1 MRQHRLMGWGC
12 ALLLTACSEAL
23 PPEIDPGEAQ
33 PGQAIQV
40 GGVVMP
46 GLSVQVETKAQTE
59 TPAEQVPW
67 LKKPLADGLDVFY
80 GLREKFHDNTEN
92 AKLRWKESE
101 GTGGTGEY
109 TFYKAGTKTPA
120 QWLGNGSH
128 LFRGVYVPSAVRAVG
143 ETAPTDRLWVKDQ
156 SPEATT
162 ENPTTT
168 NYDHLNH
175 YLAMRANLQI
185 AATLGRIQLPY
196 HHRLA
201 RVLTVVLIDPELSIE
216 EGTTVTL
223 KGYGLK
229 DGKDD
234 PTTTWIRMDRVDV
247 LDYVSSSP
255 AARAE
260 GAVTMW
266 HPRWT
271 TARNVTPHFF
281 GVVGS
286 LDKDF
291 QKLHDD
297 LLVFRDT
304 KTDDL
309 YFPTTDGWHAMMTT
323 YKACYDKYKDTYPV
337 QAELEAQIKKET
349 GLTCINYKQA
359 PCYDLILRPTYTSE
373 AMVMYDEAEN
383 IDQGDTRKKL
393 AANKNGITYVVE
405 LSNNLRYSER
415 IEIDLDAG
423 YQTVVYLR
431 IDREQVDFNQTVAE
445 EWRMVKK
452 EDGYYGVNNQ
462 HGDRLSI
469 AGGSWQR
476 AYRMDKLD
484 VPITD
489 GSQYNENNNP
499 DHYQDQKPGETHRDG
514 QYLSEDSWKNA
525 FFEAKEGDK
534 HHGDYFVLTQDITI
548 DVTAIPAN
556 FVFTGHL
563 DGRGHTITLTG
574 ARPSDSGTTGGTT
587 GGGTEEG
594 GTTPGEGGS
603 SSETGGSSAETGS
616 AGSTTPGE
624 GNALNEEGGSSAET
638 GGSSAG
644 TGSEG
649 STGSGTT
656 GGSESFGST
665 GSGSTGAGSES
676 GSTGGTEGSGTTGS
690 GTTGGTGSEGSTEGS
705 GSTGGSESSGSTGS
719 GSTGAGS
726 ESGSTGGSE
735 SSGSTGGGTTGGSE
749 AGTPT
754 PEPVRYLFD
763 GLNGTYEAA
772 AGTANVHE
780 ENNGTLV
787 PLKGYRAEL
796 MNVTIKGGHL
806 FSPAATTTTGYVVGC
821 SDESKQP
828 VDRNPGLGGSD

>member
-67 LKKPLADGLDVFY
+67 LKKPLEDGLDVFY

-92 AKLRWKESE
+92 AKLRWMESE

-109 TFYKAGTKTPA
+109 TFYKAGTETPA
-120 QWLGNGSH
+120 QWQGNGSH
-128 LFRGVYVPSAVRAVG
+128 LFRGVYVPSAVR
-143 ETAPTDRLWVKDQ
+143 ETAPENRLWVKDQ
-156 SPEATT
+156 SPEATE
-162 ENPTTT
+162 ENPATT

-201 RVLTVVLIDPELSIE
+201 RVLTVVLIDPKLSIE
-216 EGTTVTL
+216 EGKPVTL
-223 KGYGLK
+223 KGYELIE
-229 DGKDD
+229 DKDD
-234 PTTTWIRMDRVDV
+234 PQSTSIRMDRVDV

-255 AARAE
+255 AAREE

-271 TARNVTPHFF
+271 TARYVTPHFF

-309 YFPTTDGWHAMMTT
+309 YFPTTDGWDAMRKT
-323 YKACYDKYKDTYPV
+323 YLDCYTKYKDTYTV

-445 EWRMVKK
+445 EWRMVT
-452 EDGYYGVNNQ
+452 EADGYYGVNNQ

-476 AYRMDKLD
+476 AYRMGTLADA
-484 VPITD
+484 PITD
-489 GSQYNENNNP
+489 GSEYNENGNP

-514 QYLSEDSWKNA
+514 QYLSEDSWKEA
-525 FFEAKEGDK
+525 FFEAKEDNK

-548 DVTAIPAN
+548 DVSTIPTD

-574 ARPSDSGTTGGTT
+574 TRPSDSGTT

-603 SSETGGSSAETGS
+603 SSEAGGTTPGEGGSSAGTGS

-624 GNALNEEGGSSAET
+624 GNALSEEGGA
-638 GGSSAG
+638 SAG
-644 TGSEG
+644 TGTEG
-649 STGSGTT
+649 
-656 GGSESFGST
+656 
-665 GSGSTGAGSES
+665 A
-676 GSTGGTEGSGTTGS
+676 GTEGSGTTGS
-690 GTTGGTGSEGSTEGS
+690 TEG
-705 GSTGGSESSGSTGS
+705 SGSTGS
-719 GSTGAGS
+719 GSTGTGS
-726 ESGSTGGSE
+726 ESGSTGGGSTGGSE
-735 SSGSTGGGTTGGSE
+735 GSGSTGGSSGETGGGSE
-749 AGTPT
+749 AGGTTPK
-754 PEPVRYLFD
+754 PVRYLFD
-763 GLNGTYEAA
+763 GLNGTYDAPK
-772 AGTANVHE
+772 GTANVHE
-780 ENNGTLV
+780 ENGTLV
-787 PLKGYRAEL
+787 PLMGYRAEL

-806 FSPAATTTTGYVVGC
+806 FSPAATTTTGYVVG
-821 SDESKQP
+821 
-828 VDRNPGLGGSD
+828 

>member
-67 LKKPLADGLDVFY
+67 LKTPLSAGLDVFY
-80 GLREKFHDNTEN
+80 GLREKFHDNTRN

-109 TFYKAGTKTPA
+109 TFYDVETQNPA

-128 LFRGVYVPSAVRAVG
+128 LFRGVYVPSAVRATG
-143 ETAPTDRLWVKDQ
+143 ETPPTDRLWVKDQ

-201 RVLTVVLIDPELSIE
+201 RVLTVVLIDPELSLE
-216 EGTTVTL
+216 EGKRVTL
-223 KGYGLK
+223 RGYNAG
-229 DGKDD
+229 GKDN
-234 PTTTWIRMDRVDV
+234 PQSTWIRMDRVDV

-266 HPRWT
+266 YPRWT

-281 GVVGS
+281 GEVGS
-286 LDKDF
+286 LDKEF
-291 QKLHDD
+291 NELYKD

-309 YFPTTDGWHAMMTT
+309 YFPTTDGWNAMRNT
-323 YKACYDKYKDTYPV
+323 YLACYNKYKDTYTE
-337 QAELEAQIKKET
+337 QAKLEAQIKKET
-349 GLTCINYKQA
+349 GLTCINYGKA

-383 IDQGDTRKKL
+383 IDAGTTHKEL
-393 AANKNGITYVVE
+393 AAKTNGITYVVE

-445 EWRMVKK
+445 EWRMVMKA
-452 EDGYYGVNNQ
+452 DGYYGVNNQ

-476 AYRMDKLD
+476 AYRMGTLADA
-484 VPITD
+484 PITD
-489 GSQYNENNNP
+489 GSEYNENGNP

-514 QYLSEDSWKNA
+514 QYLSEESWKEA

-534 HHGDYFVLTQDITI
+534 HHGDYFVLTKDITI
-548 DVTAIPAN
+548 DVSTIPAD

-574 ARPSDSGTTGGTT
+574 TRTSDSTGGTGGSGTTGGS
-587 GGGTEEG
+587 EEG

-603 SSETGGSSAETGS
+603 SG
-616 AGSTTPGE
+616 
-624 GNALNEEGGSSAET
+624 ET

-644 TGSEG
+644 TGS
-649 STGSGTT
+649 T
-656 GGSESFGST
+656 GGATPGEGNALSEEG
-665 GSGSTGAGSES
+665 GASAG
-676 GSTGGTEGSGTTGS
+676 TGTEGTG
-690 GTTGGTGSEGSTEGS
+690 TEGS
-705 GSTGGSESSGSTGS
+705 GSTGGSESSGTTG
-719 GSTGAGS
+719 
-726 ESGSTGGSE
+726 GSTGG
-735 SSGSTGGGTTGGSE
+735 TTP
-749 AGTPT
+749 GTPT

-763 GLNGTYEAA
+763 GLNGTYEAT

-780 ENNGTLV
+780 ENGTLV

-806 FSPAATTTTGYVVGC
+806 FNPAATTTTGYVVGC

-828 VDRNPGLGGSD
+828 IDRNPGLGGSD

>member
-185 AATLGRIQLPY
+185 AAPLGRIQLPSP
-196 HHRLA
+196 HRLA

-216 EGTTVTL
+216 EGHAVTL
-223 KGYGLK
+223 KGYELK
-229 DGKDD
+229 DGKDN
-234 PTTTWIRMDRVDV
+234 PASTWIRMDRVDV

-291 QKLHDD
+291 NELYKD

-349 GLTCINYKQA
+349 GLTCINYGKA

-393 AANKNGITYVVE
+393 AAKTNGITYMTE
-405 LSNNLRYSER
+405 LSNGLRYSER

-445 EWRMVKK
+445 EWRMVEKA
-452 EDGYYGVNNQ
+452 DGYYGVNNQ

-476 AYRMDKLD
+476 AYRVGTLD
-484 VPITD
+484 VTITD

-548 DVTAIPAN
+548 DVTAIPAD

-574 ARPSDSGTTGGTT
+574 TRPSDSGTT

-603 SSETGGSSAETGS
+603 SGETGGSSAGTGTEG
-616 AGSTTPGE
+616 AGTEGSGTTGGATPGE
-624 GNALNEEGGSSAET
+624 GNALNEEGGASSEA

-644 TGSEG
+644 TGTEG
-649 STGSGTT
+649 AGTT
-656 GGSESFGST
+656 GG
-665 GSGSTGAGSES
+665 GSTGAGSES
-676 GSTGGTEGSGTTGS
+676 GSTGSTEGSGSTGSGSTGSTEGSGTTGS

-705 GSTGGSESSGSTGS
+705 GSTGSGSTEGS
-719 GSTGAGS
+719 
-726 ESGSTGGSE
+726 
-735 SSGSTGGGTTGGSE
+735 GTTGGSE
-749 AGTPT
+749 AGGTT

-806 FSPAATTTTGYVVGC
+806 FSPAATTKTGYVVGC

>member
-59 TPAEQVPW
+59 TAAEQVPW
-67 LKKPLADGLDVFY
+67 LKTPLKEGLDVFY
-80 GLREKFHDNTEN
+80 GLREKFHDNTRN

-109 TFYKAGTKTPA
+109 TFYDVETQNPA

-128 LFRGVYVPSAVRAVG
+128 LFRGVYVPSAVRATG
-143 ETAPTDRLWVKDQ
+143 ETPPTDRLWVKDQ

-201 RVLTVVLIDPELSIE
+201 RVLTVVLIDPELSLE
-216 EGTTVTL
+216 EGKRVTL
-223 KGYGLK
+223 RGYNAG
-229 DGKDD
+229 GKDN
-234 PTTTWIRMDRVDV
+234 PQSTWIRMDRVDV

-266 HPRWT
+266 YPRWT

-281 GVVGS
+281 GEVGS

-291 QKLHDD
+291 NELYKD

-309 YFPTTDGWHAMMTT
+309 YFPTTDGWNAMRNT
-323 YKACYDKYKDTYPV
+323 YLACYDKYKDTYTV
-337 QAELEAQIKKET
+337 QAELEAIIKKET
-349 GLTCINYKQA
+349 GLTCINYGKA

-383 IDQGDTRKKL
+383 IDAGTTRKEL
-393 AANKNGITYVVE
+393 AAKTNGITYVVE

-415 IEIDLDAG
+415 IDIDLDAG

-445 EWRMVKK
+445 EWRMVEKA
-452 EDGYYGVNNQ
+452 DGYYGVNNQ

-476 AYRMDKLD
+476 AYRMGTLADA
-484 VPITD
+484 PITD
-489 GSQYNENNNP
+489 GSEYNENGHP

-514 QYLSEDSWKNA
+514 QYLSEESWRKA

-534 HHGDYFVLTQDITI
+534 HHGDYFVLTKDITI
-548 DVTAIPAN
+548 DVADIPAD

-574 ARPSDSGTTGGTT
+574 TRASDSTGGTGGSGTTGGS
-587 GGGTEEG
+587 E
-594 GTTPGEGGS
+594 EGGS
-603 SSETGGSSAETGS
+603 SGETGS
-616 AGSTTPGE
+616 TGGTTPGE
-624 GNALNEEGGSSAET
+624 GNALSEEGGA
-638 GGSSAG
+638 SAG

-649 STGSGTT
+649 STGSG
-656 GGSESFGST
+656 
-665 GSGSTGAGSES
+665 
-676 GSTGGTEGSGTTGS
+676 
-690 GTTGGTGSEGSTEGS
+690 
-705 GSTGGSESSGSTGS
+705 STGGSE
-719 GSTGAGS
+719 A
-726 ESGSTGGSE
+726 
-735 SSGSTGGGTTGGSE
+735 GGTTP
-749 AGTPT
+749 GTPT

-796 MNVTIKGGHL
+796 MNVTIVGGHL
-806 FSPAATTTTGYVVGC
+806 FSPAATTTGYVVGC

>member
-109 TFYKAGTKTPA
+109 TFCYAGTTDPA
-120 QWLGNGSH
+120 QWRGNGSH
-128 LFRGVYVPSAVRAVG
+128 LFRGVYVPPAFRTTG
-143 ETAPTDRLWVKDQ
+143 ETEHPWVKDQ
-156 SPEATT
+156 SPEAAEGST
-162 ENPTTT
+162 EKT

-216 EGTTVTL
+216 EGQRVTL
-223 KGYGLK
+223 RGYNAG
-229 DGKDD
+229 GKDN
-234 PTTTWIRMDRVDV
+234 PQSTWIRMDRVDV

-266 HPRWT
+266 YPHWT
-271 TARNVTPHFF
+271 TDRNLTPNFF
-281 GVVGS
+281 GEVGS

-291 QKLHDD
+291 NELYKD
-297 LLVFRDT
+297 LLVFRDA

-337 QAELEAQIKKET
+337 QAELEAIIKKET

-383 IDQGDTRKKL
+383 IDQGTTRKEL
-393 AANKNGITYVVE
+393 AAKKNGITYVVE
-405 LSNNLRYSER
+405 LSNDLRYSER

-445 EWRMVKK
+445 EWRMVTKA
-452 EDGYYGVNNQ
+452 DGYYGVNNQ

-489 GSQYNENNNP
+489 GSQYNENNVP
-499 DHYQDQKPGETHRDG
+499 DHYQKPGETHRDG
-514 QYLSEDSWKNA
+514 QYLSEDSWKTA
-525 FFEAKEGDK
+525 FFEATADNK

-548 DVTAIPAN
+548 DVSKIPAN

-574 ARPSDSGTTGGTT
+574 TRPSDSGTTGGTT

-603 SSETGGSSAETGS
+603 SSEAGGASSETGGSSAGTGS
-616 AGSTTPGE
+616 TGGATLGE
-624 GNALNEEGGSSAET
+624 GNALSETGGASSET

-649 STGSGTT
+649 STEGSGTT
-656 GGSESFGST
+656 GGSESSGST
-665 GSGSTGAGSES
+665 GGGSTGAGSES
-676 GSTGGTEGSGTTGS
+676 GSTGSGS
-690 GTTGGTGSEGSTEGS
+690 TGGSEGS
-705 GSTGGSESSGSTGS
+705 GSTGGSE
-719 GSTGAGS
+719 A
-726 ESGSTGGSE
+726 
-735 SSGSTGGGTTGGSE
+735 GGTTP
-749 AGTPT
+749 GTPT

-763 GLNGTYEAA
+763 GLNGTYEAE
-772 AGTANVHE
+772 AGTANVHK

>member
-46 GLSVQVETKAQTE
+46 GLSVQVETKAAKE
-59 TPAEQVPW
+59 TPAEEVAW
-67 LKKPLADGLDVFY
+67 LKTPLSAGLDVFY
-80 GLREKFHDNTEN
+80 GLREKFHDNTRN

-109 TFYKAGTKTPA
+109 TFYDVETQNPA

-128 LFRGVYVPSAVRAVG
+128 LFRGVYVPSAVRATG
-143 ETAPTDRLWVKDQ
+143 ETPPTDRLWVKDQ

-201 RVLTVVLIDPELSIE
+201 RVLTVVLIDPELSLE
-216 EGTTVTL
+216 EGKRVTL
-223 KGYGLK
+223 RGYNAG
-229 DGKDD
+229 GKDN
-234 PTTTWIRMDRVDV
+234 PQSTWIRMDRVDV

-266 HPRWT
+266 YPRWT

-281 GVVGS
+281 GEVGS

-291 QKLHDD
+291 NELYKD

-309 YFPTTDGWHAMMTT
+309 YFPTTDGWNAMRNT
-323 YKACYDKYKDTYPV
+323 YLACYDKYKDTYTV
-337 QAELEAQIKKET
+337 QAELEAIIKKET
-349 GLTCINYKQA
+349 GLTCINYGKA

-383 IDQGDTRKKL
+383 IDAGTTRKEL
-393 AANKNGITYVVE
+393 AALKNGITYVVE

-445 EWRMVKK
+445 EWRMVEKA
-452 EDGYYGVNNQ
+452 DGYYGVNNQ

-476 AYRMDKLD
+476 AYRMGTLADA
-484 VPITD
+484 PITD
-489 GSQYNENNNP
+489 GSEYNENGNP

-514 QYLSEDSWKNA
+514 QYLSEESWRKA

-534 HHGDYFVLTQDITI
+534 HHGDYFVLTKDITI
-548 DVTAIPAN
+548 DVADIPAD

-574 ARPSDSGTTGGTT
+574 TRPSDSGTT

-603 SSETGGSSAETGS
+603 SAGTGS

-624 GNALNEEGGSSAET
+624 GNALSEEGGA
-638 GGSSAG
+638 SAG
-644 TGSEG
+644 TGTEG
-649 STGSGTT
+649 AGTEGSGTT
-656 GGSESFGST
+656 GGSE

-676 GSTGGTEGSGTTGS
+676 GSTGGA
-690 GTTGGTGSEGSTEGS
+690 GSEGSTGS
-705 GSTGGSESSGSTGS
+705 GSTGGSE
-719 GSTGAGS
+719 A
-726 ESGSTGGSE
+726 
-735 SSGSTGGGTTGGSE
+735 GGTTP
-749 AGTPT
+749 GTPT

-763 GLNGTYEAA
+763 GLNGTYEAT

-780 ENNGTLV
+780 ENGTLV

-806 FSPAATTTTGYVVGC
+806 FNPDATTTTGYVVGC

-828 VDRNPGLGGSD
+828 IDRNPSLEGSD

>member
-12 ALLLTACSEAL
+12 ILLLTACSEAL

-33 PGQAIQV
+33 PGQAIKV

-46 GLSVQVETKAQTE
+46 GLSVQVETKALEE
-59 TPAEQVPW
+59 TPAEQVSW
-67 LKKPLADGLDVFY
+67 LKTPLSEGLDVFY
-80 GLREKFHDNTEN
+80 GLRESYHTSKKN
-92 AKLRWKESE
+92 AKLKWGES
-101 GTGGTGEY
+101 GGTGEY
-109 TFYKAGTKTPA
+109 TFHYAGTTNPA

-128 LFRGVYVPSAVRAVG
+128 LFRGVYVPKAVRA
-143 ETAPTDRLWVKDQ
+143 TAGDTPPAKRPWVKDQ

-196 HHRLA
+196 SHRLA
-201 RVLTVVLIDPELSIE
+201 RVITVVLIDPELSKE
-216 EGTTVTL
+216 EGKTVTL
-223 KGYGLK
+223 EGYELI
-229 DGKDD
+229 DGKDN
-234 PTTTWIRMDRVDV
+234 PQSTSIRMDRVEV
-247 LDYVSSSP
+247 LDYVSSS
-255 AARAE
+255 ATARAE
-260 GAVTMW
+260 EAVTMW
-266 HPRWT
+266 YPRWT

-281 GVVGS
+281 GVMGS

-291 QKLHDD
+291 KEQYTD

-304 KTDDL
+304 KTDNL
-309 YFPTTDGWHAMMTT
+309 YFPTTDGWNAMRNT
-323 YKACYDKYKDTYPV
+323 YNASYIKYKDQYPD
-337 QAELEAQIKKET
+337 QAKLEAQIKKET
-349 GLTCINYKQA
+349 GLTCINYGKA

-383 IDQGDTRKKL
+383 IDLGTTHKEL
-393 AANKNGITYVVE
+393 AALTNGITYVVE
-405 LSNNLRYSER
+405 LSNGLRYSER

-431 IDREQVDFNQTVAE
+431 IDRDQVDFNQTVAE
-445 EWRMVKK
+445 EWRMVT
-452 EDGYYGVNNQ
+452 EADGYYGVNNQ

-476 AYRMDKLD
+476 AYRVGNLD

-489 GSQYNENNNP
+489 GSEYNENGNP
-499 DHYQDQKPGETHRDG
+499 DHYQKPEGEQRDG
-514 QYLSEDSWKNA
+514 QYLSEVSWKEA
-525 FFEAKEGDK
+525 FFAATEGGK

-548 DVTAIPAN
+548 DVSAIPEN

-574 ARPSDSGTTGGTT
+574 TRPSDSGTTGGTT

-603 SSETGGSSAETGS
+603 SGETGGA
-616 AGSTTPGE
+616 
-624 GNALNEEGGSSAET
+624 
-638 GGSSAG
+638 SAG
-644 TGSEG
+644 TGTEG
-649 STGSGTT
+649 
-656 GGSESFGST
+656 
-665 GSGSTGAGSES
+665 A
-676 GSTGGTEGSGTTGS
+676 GTEGSGT
-690 GTTGGTGSEGSTEGS
+690 
-705 GSTGGSESSGSTGS
+705 TGGSESSGSTGS
-719 GSTGAGS
+719 GSTGTGS
-726 ESGSTGGSE
+726 EGGTGSGSTGGSE
-735 SSGSTGGGTTGGSE
+735 EGGTTPS
-749 AGTPT
+749 TPT

-772 AGTANVHE
+772 AGTANVHTE
-780 ENNGTLV
+780 KGGVLV

-796 MNVTIKGGHL
+796 MNLTIKGGQL
-806 FSPAATTTTGYVVGC
+806 FNPDATTTTGYVVGC
-821 SDESKQP
+821 SDESKQTI
-828 VDRNPGLGGSD
+828 DRNPGLGGSD

>member
-59 TPAEQVPW
+59 TAAELVPW
-67 LKKPLADGLDVFY
+67 LKTPLEDGLDVFY
-80 GLREKFHDNTEN
+80 GLRETFLKDKEN

-109 TFYKAGTKTPA
+109 TFYKAGTETPA
-120 QWLGNGSH
+120 QWQGNGSH

-143 ETAPTDRLWVKDQ
+143 ETAPADRPWVKDQ

-216 EGTTVTL
+216 EGQRVTL
-223 KGYGLK
+223 KGYELIE
-229 DGKDD
+229 GKDN
-234 PTTTWIRMDRVDV
+234 PASTWIRMDRVDV

-271 TARNVTPHFF
+271 TARYVTPHFF

-309 YFPTTDGWHAMMTT
+309 YFPTTDGWDAMRKT
-323 YKACYDKYKDTYPV
+323 YLDCYNKYKDTYPV

-415 IEIDLDAG
+415 IDIDLDAG

-445 EWRMVKK
+445 EWRMVTK

-476 AYRMDKLD
+476 AYRMGTLD
-484 VPITD
+484 VTITD
-489 GSQYNENNNP
+489 GSAYNENNHP
-499 DHYQDQKPGETHRDG
+499 DHYQKPEGEQRDG
-514 QYLSEDSWKNA
+514 QYLSEESWKEA
-525 FFEAKEGDK
+525 FFEAQKGNK

-548 DVTAIPAN
+548 DVSTIPAD

-574 ARPSDSGTTGGTT
+574 TRPSDSGTT

-603 SSETGGSSAETGS
+603 S
-616 AGSTTPGE
+616 
-624 GNALNEEGGSSAET
+624 AET
-638 GGSSAG
+638 GGSTSGEGNASGEAGGASAG
-644 TGSEG
+644 TGTEG
-649 STGSGTT
+649 VVTEGSGTT
-656 GGSESFGST
+656 GGSES
-665 GSGSTGAGSES
+665 S
-676 GSTGGTEGSGTTGS
+676 GSTGGTEGSGTEGSGTESS
-690 GTTGGTGSEGSTEGS
+690 GTTGSTEGPGSTGGGSTGTGSE
-705 GSTGGSESSGSTGS
+705 SGSTGS
-719 GSTGAGS
+719 GSTG
-726 ESGSTGGSE
+726 GSTGGSE
-735 SSGSTGGGTTGGSE
+735 AGGTTP
-749 AGTPT
+749 GTPT
-754 PEPVRYLFD
+754 PEAVRYLFD
-763 GLNGTYEAA
+763 GLNGTYDAPK
-772 AGTANVHE
+772 GTANVHE
-780 ENNGTLV
+780 ENGTLV
-787 PLKGYRAEL
+787 PLMGYRAEL

>member
-23 PPEIDPGEAQ
+23 PPEIDPGEVQ
-33 PGQAIQV
+33 PGQAIKV

-46 GLSVQVETKAQTE
+46 SLSVQVETKASKE
-59 TPAEQVPW
+59 TAAELVPW
-67 LKKPLADGLDVFY
+67 LKTPLSEGLDVFY
-80 GLREKFHDNTEN
+80 GLREKFLNDNKN
-92 AKLRWKESE
+92 AKLKWVES
-101 GTGGTGEY
+101 GGTGEY
-109 TFYKAGTKTPA
+109 TFHYAGTTDPA
-120 QWLGNGSH
+120 QWRGNGSH
-128 LFRGVYVPSAVRAVG
+128 LFRGVYVPSAVRATG
-143 ETAPTDRLWVKDQ
+143 DTPPTKRPWVSDQ

-162 ENPTTT
+162 ENSATT

-216 EGTTVTL
+216 EGQRMTL
-223 KGYGLK
+223 RGYNAG
-229 DGKDD
+229 GKDN
-234 PTTTWIRMDRVDV
+234 PQSTWIRMDRVDV

-260 GAVTMW
+260 GSVTMW

-281 GVVGS
+281 GEVGS

-291 QKLHDD
+291 NELYKD

-309 YFPTTDGWHAMMTT
+309 YFPTTDAWNAMRNT
-323 YKACYDKYKDTYPV
+323 YLACYDKYKDTYTV
-337 QAELEAQIKKET
+337 QAELEAIIKKET
-349 GLTCINYKQA
+349 GLTCINYGKA

-383 IDQGDTRKKL
+383 IDLGTTRKDL
-393 AANKNGITYVVE
+393 AAKTNGITYVVE
-405 LSNNLRYSER
+405 LSNGLRYSER
-415 IEIDLDAG
+415 IDIDLDAG

-445 EWRMVKK
+445 EWREVKK

-476 AYRMDKLD
+476 AYRVGNLD

-489 GSQYNENNNP
+489 GSEYNENNHP
-499 DHYQDQKPGETHRDG
+499 DHYQKPEGEQRDG
-514 QYLSEDSWKNA
+514 QYLSEDSWKKA
-525 FFEAKEGDK
+525 FFAATEGGK

-548 DVTAIPAN
+548 DVAEIPAN

-574 ARPSDSGTTGGTT
+574 TRPSDSGTT

-603 SSETGGSSAETGS
+603 SGETGS
-616 AGSTTPGE
+616 AGGATPGE
-624 GNALNEEGGSSAET
+624 GNTLSEEGGSSGET
-638 GGSSAG
+638 GGASAGTGTEGAGTEGSGTTGGSESSGSTG

-649 STGSGTT
+649 STGSG
-656 GGSESFGST
+656 
-665 GSGSTGAGSES
+665 
-676 GSTGGTEGSGTTGS
+676 STGGTE
-690 GTTGGTGSEGSTEGS
+690 E
-705 GSTGGSESSGSTGS
+705 
-719 GSTGAGS
+719 
-726 ESGSTGGSE
+726 
-735 SSGSTGGGTTGGSE
+735 GGGTTPS
-749 AGTPT
+749 TPT
-754 PEPVRYLFD
+754 PEAVRYLFD

-772 AGTANVHE
+772 AGTANVHTE
-780 ENNGTLV
+780 KGGVLV

-796 MNVTIKGGHL
+796 MNVTIIGGHL
-806 FSPAATTTTGYVVGC
+806 FNPAATTKTGYVVGC

-828 VDRNPGLGGSD
+828 IDRNPGLEGSD

>member
-33 PGQAIQV
+33 LGQAIQV

-67 LKKPLADGLDVFY
+67 LKTPLTEGLDVFY
-80 GLREKFHDNTEN
+80 GLREKFHEKTEN
-92 AKLRWKESE
+92 AKLRWKGSE

-109 TFYKAGTKTPA
+109 TFYKAGTETPA

-216 EGTTVTL
+216 EGQRVTL
-223 KGYGLK
+223 RGYNAG
-229 DGKDD
+229 GKDN
-234 PTTTWIRMDRVDV
+234 PQSTWIRMDRVDV

-271 TARNVTPHFF
+271 TARNVIPHFF
-281 GVVGS
+281 GEVGS

-291 QKLHDD
+291 KEQYED

-304 KTDDL
+304 KTDEL
-309 YFPTTDGWHAMMTT
+309 YFPITDGWNAMRNT
-323 YKACYDKYKDTYPV
+323 YKACYDRYKDQYTLPAD
-337 QAELEAQIKKET
+337 QAKLEAQIKKET
-349 GLTCINYKQA
+349 GLTCINYGKA

-383 IDQGDTRKKL
+383 IDQGTTRKEL
-393 AANKNGITYVVE
+393 AAKTNGITYVVE

-415 IEIDLDAG
+415 IDIDLDAG

-445 EWRMVKK
+445 EWRMVEKA
-452 EDGYYGVNNQ
+452 DGYYGVNNQ

-476 AYRMDKLD
+476 AYRMGTLADA
-484 VPITD
+484 PITD
-489 GSQYNENNNP
+489 GSEYNENGNP

-514 QYLSEDSWKNA
+514 QYLSEESWKKA
-525 FFEAKEGDK
+525 FFEAKADNK

-548 DVTAIPAN
+548 DVSTIPTN

-574 ARPSDSGTTGGTT
+574 TRPSDSGTTGGTT

-603 SSETGGSSAETGS
+603 SSETGGSSAGTG
-616 AGSTTPGE
+616 TE
-624 GNALNEEGGSSAET
+624 G
-638 GGSSAG
+638 AG
-644 TGSEG
+644 TE
-649 STGSGTT
+649 GSGTT
-656 GGSESFGST
+656 GGSES
-665 GSGSTGAGSES
+665 SGS
-676 GSTGGTEGSGTTGS
+676 
-690 GTTGGTGSEGSTEGS
+690 TGGTGSEGSTEGS
-705 GSTGGSESSGSTGS
+705 GSTGGSE
-719 GSTGAGS
+719 A
-726 ESGSTGGSE
+726 
-735 SSGSTGGGTTGGSE
+735 GGTTP
-749 AGTPT
+749 GTPT

>member
-33 PGQAIQV
+33 LGQAIQV

-59 TPAEQVPW
+59 TPAEEVSW
-67 LKKPLADGLDVFY
+67 LKIPLSAGLDVFY
-80 GLREKFHDNTEN
+80 GLRETFPTTKKN
-92 AKLRWKESE
+92 AKLKWVESE

-109 TFYKAGTKTPA
+109 TFHYAGTTDAA
-120 QWLGNGSH
+120 QWQGNGSH
-128 LFRGVYVPSAVRAVG
+128 LFRGVYVPSAVRATG
-143 ETAPTDRLWVKDQ
+143 NTPPTERPWVKDQ

-162 ENPTTT
+162 ENPATT

-201 RVLTVVLIDPELSIE
+201 RVLTVVLIDPELSLE
-216 EGTTVTL
+216 EGKRVTL
-223 KGYGLK
+223 RGYNAG
-229 DGKDD
+229 GKDN
-234 PTTTWIRMDRVDV
+234 PQSTWIRMDRVDV

-266 HPRWT
+266 YPRWT

-281 GVVGS
+281 GEVGS

-291 QKLHDD
+291 KEQYTD

-304 KTDDL
+304 KTDNL
-309 YFPTTDGWHAMMTT
+309 YFPTTDGWNAMRNT
-323 YKACYDKYKDTYPV
+323 YNASYIKYKDQYPD
-337 QAELEAQIKKET
+337 QAKLEAQIKKET
-349 GLTCINYKQA
+349 GLTCINYGKA

-383 IDQGDTRKKL
+383 IDLGTTRKEL
-393 AANKNGITYVVE
+393 AALTNGITYVVE
-405 LSNNLRYSER
+405 LSNGLRYSER

-431 IDREQVDFNQTVAE
+431 IDRDQVDFNQTVAE
-445 EWRMVKK
+445 EWRMVT
-452 EDGYYGVNNQ
+452 EADGYYGVNNQ

-476 AYRMDKLD
+476 AYRVGNLD

-489 GSQYNENNNP
+489 GSEYNENGNP
-499 DHYQDQKPGETHRDG
+499 DHYQKPEGEQRDG
-514 QYLSEDSWKNA
+514 QYLSEVSWKEA
-525 FFEAKEGDK
+525 FFAATEGGK

-548 DVTAIPAN
+548 DVSAIPEN

-574 ARPSDSGTTGGTT
+574 TRPSDSGTTGGTT

-603 SSETGGSSAETGS
+603 SGETGGA
-616 AGSTTPGE
+616 
-624 GNALNEEGGSSAET
+624 
-638 GGSSAG
+638 SAG
-644 TGSEG
+644 TGTEG
-649 STGSGTT
+649 
-656 GGSESFGST
+656 
-665 GSGSTGAGSES
+665 A
-676 GSTGGTEGSGTTGS
+676 GTEGSGT
-690 GTTGGTGSEGSTEGS
+690 
-705 GSTGGSESSGSTGS
+705 TGGSESSGSTGS
-719 GSTGAGS
+719 GSTGTGS
-726 ESGSTGGSE
+726 EGSTGSGSTGGSE
-735 SSGSTGGGTTGGSE
+735 EGGTTPS
-749 AGTPT
+749 TPT

-763 GLNGTYEAA
+763 GLNGTYDAPK
-772 AGTANVHE
+772 GTANVHE
-780 ENNGTLV
+780 ENGKLV

-796 MNVTIKGGHL
+796 MNVTIIGGHL
-806 FSPAATTTTGYVVGC
+806 FNPAATTTTGYVVGC

-828 VDRNPGLGGSD
+828 IDRNPGLEGSD

>member
-23 PPEIDPGEAQ
+23 PPEIDPGEAR

-46 GLSVQVETKAQTE
+46 GLSVQVETKAAAKE
-59 TPAEQVPW
+59 TPAEQVAW
-67 LKKPLADGLDVFY
+67 LKTPLAEGLDVFY
-80 GLREKFHDNTEN
+80 GLRETYLTDKKN
-92 AKLRWKESE
+92 AKLRWVESE
-101 GTGGTGEY
+101 GTGEY
-109 TFYKAGTKTPA
+109 TFRYVGTENPA

-128 LFRGVYVPSAVRAVG
+128 LFRGVYVPSAFRAEG
-143 ETAPTDRLWVKDQ
+143 EIAPEKRPWVKDQ
-156 SPEATT
+156 SPEAAEGST
-162 ENPTTT
+162 TTT

-201 RVLTVVLIDPELSIE
+201 RVLTVVLIDPELSKE
-216 EGTTVTL
+216 EGKTVTL
-223 KGYGLK
+223 RGYELK

-234 PTTTWIRMDRVDV
+234 PTTTSIRMDRVGV
-247 LDYVSSSP
+247 LDYVSSS
-255 AARAE
+255 AIARE
-260 GAVTMW
+260 EEAVTMW
-266 HPRWT
+266 YPRWT
-271 TARNVTPHFF
+271 MARNVTPHFF
-281 GVVGS
+281 REVGS

-291 QKLHDD
+291 NELYED

-309 YFPTTDGWHAMMTT
+309 YFPTTDGWDTMRKT

-337 QAELEAQIKKET
+337 QADLEAIIKKET

-359 PCYDLILRPTYTSE
+359 PCYDLIIQPTYTSE

-383 IDQGDTRKKL
+383 IDTGNTRKEL
-393 AANKNGITYVVE
+393 AARTNGITYVAE
-405 LSNNLRYSER
+405 LSNGLRYSER

-445 EWRMVKK
+445 EWRMVEKA
-452 EDGYYGVNNQ
+452 DGYYGVNNQ

-476 AYRMDKLD
+476 AYRVGTLD
-484 VPITD
+484 VTITD
-489 GSQYNENNNP
+489 GSEYTENGNP
-499 DHYQDQKPGETHRDG
+499 DHYQDQKPGETHQDG
-514 QYLSEDSWKNA
+514 QYLSEDSWKKA
-525 FFEAKEGDK
+525 FFEAKEGNK

-548 DVTAIPAN
+548 DVSTIPAN

-574 ARPSDSGTTGGTT
+574 TRPSDSGTTGGTT
-587 GGGTEEG
+587 GGGT
-594 GTTPGEGGS
+594 TP
-603 SSETGGSSAETGS
+603 
-616 AGSTTPGE
+616 
-624 GNALNEEGGSSAET
+624 
-638 GGSSAG
+638 
-644 TGSEG
+644 
-649 STGSGTT
+649 
-656 GGSESFGST
+656 
-665 GSGSTGAGSES
+665 
-676 GSTGGTEGSGTTGS
+676 
-690 GTTGGTGSEGSTEGS
+690 
-705 GSTGGSESSGSTGS
+705 
-719 GSTGAGS
+719 
-726 ESGSTGGSE
+726 
-735 SSGSTGGGTTGGSE
+735 
-749 AGTPT
+749 GTPT

>member
-33 PGQAIQV
+33 PGQAIKV

-46 GLSVQVETKAQTE
+46 GLSVQVETKASKE
-59 TPAEQVPW
+59 TAAEQVPW
-67 LKKPLADGLDVFY
+67 LKTPLAAGLDVFY
-80 GLREKFHDNTEN
+80 GLRESFTSKKAN
-92 AKLRWKESE
+92 AKLRWVESGE
-101 GTGGTGEY
+101 TGEY
-109 TFYKAGTKTPA
+109 TFHYAGTTNPA
-120 QWLGNGSH
+120 QWQGNGSH
-128 LFRGVYVPSAVRAVG
+128 LFRGVYVPSAVRATG
-143 ETAPTDRLWVKDQ
+143 DTPPAERLWVKDQ
-156 SPEATT
+156 SPEAA
-162 ENPTTT
+162 EGSDQTT

-196 HHRLA
+196 SHRLA
-201 RVLTVVLIDPELSIE
+201 RVLTVVLIDPELSKE
-216 EGTTVTL
+216 EGKRVTL
-223 KGYGLK
+223 KGY
-229 DGKDD
+229 DASSGKDD
-234 PTTTWIRMDRVDV
+234 PKSTQIRMDRVDV

-255 AARAE
+255 TARGE
-260 GAVTMW
+260 EAVTMW

-281 GVVGS
+281 REVGS

-309 YFPTTDGWHAMMTT
+309 YFPTTDGWNAMRNT
-323 YKACYDKYKDTYPV
+323 YLASYNKYKDQYKDN
-337 QAELEAQIKKET
+337 QAQLEAQIKKET

-383 IDQGDTRKKL
+383 IDLGTTRKDL
-393 AANKNGITYVVE
+393 AAKTNGITYVVE
-405 LSNNLRYSER
+405 LSNGLRYTER
-415 IEIDLDAG
+415 IDIDLDAG

-445 EWRMVKK
+445 EWRMVTK

-476 AYRMDKLD
+476 AYRVGKLD

-489 GSQYNENNNP
+489 GSEYNENGNP
-499 DHYQDQKPGETHRDG
+499 DHYQKPEGEQRDG
-514 QYLSEDSWKNA
+514 QYLSEVSWKVA
-525 FFEAKEGDK
+525 FFAATEGGK

-548 DVTAIPAN
+548 DVSTIPAN

-574 ARPSDSGTTGGTT
+574 TRPSDSGTT

-603 SSETGGSSAETGS
+603 S
-616 AGSTTPGE
+616 
-624 GNALNEEGGSSAET
+624 
-638 GGSSAG
+638 AG
-644 TGSEG
+644 T
-649 STGSGTT
+649 
-656 GGSESFGST
+656 
-665 GSGSTGAGSES
+665 
-676 GSTGGTEGSGTTGS
+676 GTEGS
-690 GTTGGTGSEGSTEGS
+690 GSEGSTEGS
-705 GSTGGSESSGSTGS
+705 GSTGGTE
-719 GSTGAGS
+719 
-726 ESGSTGGSE
+726 E
-735 SSGSTGGGTTGGSE
+735 GGGTTPS
-749 AGTPT
+749 APT

-763 GLNGTYEAA
+763 GLNGTYEAE
-772 AGTANVHE
+772 AGTANVHTE
-780 ENNGTLV
+780 KGGQLV

-796 MNVTIKGGHL
+796 MNLTIKGGQL
-806 FSPAATTTTGYVVGC
+806 FNPDATTTTGYVVGC
-821 SDESKQP
+821 SDESKQTI
-828 VDRNPGLGGSD
+828 DRNPGLGGSD

>member
-80 GLREKFHDNTEN
+80 GLRETFLKDKEN

-109 TFYKAGTKTPA
+109 TFYKAGTETPA
-120 QWLGNGSH
+120 QWQGNGSH
-128 LFRGVYVPSAVRAVG
+128 LFRGVYVPSAVRATG
-143 ETAPTDRLWVKDQ
+143 ETPPTDRLWVKDQ

-201 RVLTVVLIDPELSIE
+201 RVLTVVLIDPELSLE
-216 EGTTVTL
+216 EGKTVTL
-223 KGYGLK
+223 RGYELI
-229 DGKDD
+229 DGKDN
-234 PTTTWIRMDRVDV
+234 PQSTWIRMDQVDV

-255 AARAE
+255 AAREE

-271 TARNVTPHFF
+271 TARYVTPHFF

-286 LDKDF
+286 LDKEF
-291 QKLHDD
+291 NELYKD

-309 YFPTTDGWHAMMTT
+309 YFPTTDGWDAMRNT
-323 YKACYDKYKDTYPV
+323 YLACYDKYKDTYPV

-445 EWRMVKK
+445 EWRMVT
-452 EDGYYGVNNQ
+452 EADGYYGVNNQ

-476 AYRMDKLD
+476 AYRMGTLADA
-484 VPITD
+484 PITD
-489 GSQYNENNNP
+489 GSEYNENGNP
-499 DHYQDQKPGETHRDG
+499 DHYQDQKPGKTHRDG
-514 QYLSEDSWKNA
+514 QYLSEESWKEA
-525 FFEAKEGDK
+525 FFAATEGGK

-548 DVTAIPAN
+548 DVADIPTD

-574 ARPSDSGTTGGTT
+574 TRSSDSGTT

-603 SSETGGSSAETGS
+603 SSETGS

-624 GNALNEEGGSSAET
+624 GNALNEEGGASSET

-644 TGSEG
+644 TGTEG
-649 STGSGTT
+649 TGT
-656 GGSESFGST
+656 E
-665 GSGSTGAGSES
+665 GSGSTGSTEGPGSTGGGSTGTGSESGSTGS
-676 GSTGGTEGSGTTGS
+676 GSTGGTEGSGSTGGGS
-690 GTTGGTGSEGSTEGS
+690 TGTGSE
-705 GSTGGSESSGSTGS
+705 SGSTGS
-719 GSTGAGS
+719 GS
-726 ESGSTGGSE
+726 ESGSTGG
-735 SSGSTGGGTTGGSE
+735 GSTGSTGGSE
-749 AGTPT
+749 AGGTTPGTPT

-763 GLNGTYEAA
+763 GLNGTYEAE
-772 AGTANVHE
+772 AGTANLHT
-780 ENNGTLV
+780 ENGVLV
-787 PLKGYRAEL
+787 PLMGYRAEL

-806 FSPAATTTTGYVVGC
+806 INPAATTKTGYVVGC
-821 SDESKQP
+821 SDESKQTL
-828 VDRNPGLGGSD
+828 DRNPGLGGSD

>member
-12 ALLLTACSEAL
+12 ALLLTACGEAL
-23 PPEIDPGEAQ
+23 PPEIDPGEAR

-46 GLSVQVETKAQTE
+46 GLSVQVETKAAAKE
-59 TPAEQVPW
+59 TPAEQVAW
-67 LKKPLADGLDVFY
+67 LKTPLAEGLDVFY
-80 GLREKFHDNTEN
+80 GLRETYLTDKKN
-92 AKLRWKESE
+92 AKLRWVESE
-101 GTGGTGEY
+101 GTGEY
-109 TFYKAGTKTPA
+109 TFRYVGTENPA

-128 LFRGVYVPSAVRAVG
+128 LFRGVYVPSAFRAEG
-143 ETAPTDRLWVKDQ
+143 EIAPEKRPWVKDQ
-156 SPEATT
+156 SPEAAEGST
-162 ENPTTT
+162 TTT

-201 RVLTVVLIDPELSIE
+201 RVLTVVLIDPELSKE
-216 EGTTVTL
+216 EGKTVTL
-223 KGYGLK
+223 RGYELK

-234 PTTTWIRMDRVDV
+234 PTTTSIRMDRVGV
-247 LDYVSSSP
+247 LDYVSSS
-255 AARAE
+255 AIARE
-260 GAVTMW
+260 EEAVTMW
-266 HPRWT
+266 YPRWT
-271 TARNVTPHFF
+271 MARNVTPHFF
-281 GVVGS
+281 REVGS

-291 QKLHDD
+291 NELYED

-309 YFPTTDGWHAMMTT
+309 YFPTTDGWDTMRKT

-337 QAELEAQIKKET
+337 QADLEAIIKKET

-359 PCYDLILRPTYTSE
+359 PCYDLIIQPTYTSE

-383 IDQGDTRKKL
+383 IDTGNTRKEL
-393 AANKNGITYVVE
+393 AARTNGITYVAE
-405 LSNNLRYSER
+405 LSNGLRYSER

-445 EWRMVKK
+445 EWRMVEKA
-452 EDGYYGVNNQ
+452 DGYYGVNNQ

-476 AYRMDKLD
+476 AYRVGTLD
-484 VPITD
+484 VTITD
-489 GSQYNENNNP
+489 GSEYTENGNP

-514 QYLSEDSWKNA
+514 QYLSEDSWKKA
-525 FFEAKEGDK
+525 FFEAKEGNK

-548 DVTAIPAN
+548 DVSTIPAN

-574 ARPSDSGTTGGTT
+574 TRPSDSGTTGGTT
-587 GGGTEEG
+587 GGGT
-594 GTTPGEGGS
+594 TP
-603 SSETGGSSAETGS
+603 
-616 AGSTTPGE
+616 
-624 GNALNEEGGSSAET
+624 
-638 GGSSAG
+638 
-644 TGSEG
+644 
-649 STGSGTT
+649 
-656 GGSESFGST
+656 
-665 GSGSTGAGSES
+665 
-676 GSTGGTEGSGTTGS
+676 
-690 GTTGGTGSEGSTEGS
+690 
-705 GSTGGSESSGSTGS
+705 
-719 GSTGAGS
+719 
-726 ESGSTGGSE
+726 
-735 SSGSTGGGTTGGSE
+735 
-749 AGTPT
+749 GTPT

>member
-46 GLSVQVETKAQTE
+46 GLSVQVETKAAKE
-59 TPAEQVPW
+59 TPAEQVGW
-67 LKKPLADGLDVFY
+67 LKKPLSDGLDVFY
-80 GLREKFHDNTEN
+80 GLRDKYTATQKN
-92 AKLRWKESE
+92 AKLKWVESE
-101 GTGGTGEY
+101 GTGEY
-109 TFYKAGTKTPA
+109 TFCYAGTTDPA
-120 QWLGNGSH
+120 QWRGNGSH
-128 LFRGVYVPSAVRAVG
+128 LFRGVYVPPAFRTTG
-143 ETAPTDRLWVKDQ
+143 ETEHPWVKDQ
-156 SPEATT
+156 SPEAAEGST
-162 ENPTTT
+162 EKT

-216 EGTTVTL
+216 EGQRVTL
-223 KGYGLK
+223 RGYNAG
-229 DGKDD
+229 GKDN
-234 PTTTWIRMDRVDV
+234 PQSTWIRMDRVDV

-266 HPRWT
+266 YPQWT

-281 GVVGS
+281 GEVGS

-291 QKLHDD
+291 NELYKD
-297 LLVFRDT
+297 LLVFRDA

-309 YFPTTDGWHAMMTT
+309 YFPTTDGWNAMMKT
-323 YKACYDKYKDTYPV
+323 YLACYDKYKDTYTV
-337 QAELEAQIKKET
+337 QAQLEAIIKKET
-349 GLTCINYKQA
+349 GLTCINYGKA

-393 AANKNGITYVVE
+393 AANKNGITYVAE

-445 EWRMVKK
+445 EWRMVEKA
-452 EDGYYGVNNQ
+452 DGYYGVNNQ

-489 GSQYNENNNP
+489 GSAYNENGNL
-499 DHYQDQKPGETHRDG
+499 DHYQKPGETHRDG
-514 QYLSEDSWKNA
+514 QYLSEDSWKKA

-548 DVTAIPAN
+548 NVADIPTD

-574 ARPSDSGTTGGTT
+574 TRPSDSGTTGGTT

-603 SSETGGSSAETGS
+603 SGETGGASSETGS
-616 AGSTTPGE
+616 A
-624 GNALNEEGGSSAET
+624 
-638 GGSSAG
+638 SAG
-644 TGSEG
+644 TGTEG
-649 STGSGTT
+649 AGTEGSGTT
-656 GGSESFGST
+656 GGSES
-665 GSGSTGAGSES
+665 SGS
-676 GSTGGTEGSGTTGS
+676 
-690 GTTGGTGSEGSTEGS
+690 TGGTGSEGSTEGS
-705 GSTGGSESSGSTGS
+705 GSTGSTEGS
-719 GSTGAGS
+719 GSTGGT
-726 ESGSTGGSE
+726 EGSGSTGGSE
-735 SSGSTGGGTTGGSE
+735 AGGTTP
-749 AGTPT
+749 GTPT

-763 GLNGTYEAA
+763 GLNGTYDAE
-772 AGTANVHE
+772 AGTANVHK

-787 PLKGYRAEL
+787 PLMGYRAEL

-806 FSPAATTTTGYVVGC
+806 FSPAATTNTGYVVGC
-821 SDESKQP
+821 SDESKQSI
-828 VDRNPGLGGSD
+828 DRNPGLGGSD

>member
-67 LKKPLADGLDVFY
+67 LKTPLADGLDVFY
-80 GLREKFHDNTEN
+80 GLREKFHENTRN

-109 TFYKAGTKTPA
+109 TFDDVETQNPA

-128 LFRGVYVPSAVRAVG
+128 LFRGVYVPSAVRATG
-143 ETAPTDRLWVKDQ
+143 DTPPTDRLWVKDQ

-162 ENPTTT
+162 EKPATT

-201 RVLTVVLIDPELSIE
+201 RVLTVVLIDPELSLE
-216 EGTTVTL
+216 EGKTVTL
-223 KGYGLK
+223 RGYELI
-229 DGKDD
+229 DGKDN
-234 PTTTWIRMDRVDV
+234 PQSTWIRMDQVDV

-255 AARAE
+255 AE

-266 HPRWT
+266 YPRWT

-286 LDKDF
+286 LDKEF
-291 QKLHDD
+291 KELYKD

-309 YFPTTDGWHAMMTT
+309 YFPTTDGWNAMRNT
-323 YKACYDKYKDTYPV
+323 YLACYKKYKDTYTE
-337 QAELEAQIKKET
+337 QAKLEAQIKKET
-349 GLTCINYKQA
+349 GLTCINYGKA

-383 IDQGDTRKKL
+383 IDAGTTRKEL
-393 AANKNGITYVVE
+393 AAKTNGITYVVE

-415 IEIDLDAG
+415 IDIDLDAG

-452 EDGYYGVNNQ
+452 ADGYYGVNNE

-476 AYRMDKLD
+476 AYRMGKLD

-489 GSQYNENNNP
+489 GSEYTENGNL
-499 DHYQDQKPGETHRDG
+499 DHYQKPDGIQGDG
-514 QYLSEDSWKNA
+514 QYLSEESWKKA
-525 FFEAKEGDK
+525 FFEANEGDK
-534 HHGDYFVLTQDITI
+534 HHGDYFVLTKDITI
-548 DVTAIPAN
+548 DVADIPAD

-574 ARPSDSGTTGGTT
+574 TRPSDSGST

-603 SSETGGSSAETGS
+603 SAGTGS

-624 GNALNEEGGSSAET
+624 GNALSEEGGSSSET

-649 STGSGTT
+649 STGSGST
-656 GGSESFGST
+656 GSTEGSGTT

-676 GSTGGTEGSGTTGS
+676 GSTGGGTT
-690 GTTGGTGSEGSTEGS
+690 GSTEGS
-705 GSTGGSESSGSTGS
+705 GSTGSGSE
-719 GSTGAGS
+719 AG
-726 ESGSTGGSE
+726 SGSTGGSE
-735 SSGSTGGGTTGGSE
+735 AGGT
-749 AGTPT
+749 T

-763 GLNGTYEAA
+763 GLNGTYEAT

-780 ENNGTLV
+780 ENGTLV
-787 PLKGYRAEL
+787 PLMGYRAEL
-796 MNVTIKGGHL
+796 MNVTIMGGHL

-828 VDRNPGLGGSD
+828 IDRNPGLGGSD

>member
-67 LKKPLADGLDVFY
+67 LKTPLSDGLDVFY
-80 GLREKFHDNTEN
+80 GLREKFHDKTEN
-92 AKLRWKESE
+92 AKLRWEESE

-109 TFYKAGTKTPA
+109 TFYKAGTETPA
-120 QWLGNGSH
+120 QWQGNGSH
-128 LFRGVYVPSAVRAVG
+128 LFRGVYVPSAVR
-143 ETAPTDRLWVKDQ
+143 ETAPENRLWVKDQ
-156 SPEATT
+156 SPAATE

-201 RVLTVVLIDPELSIE
+201 RVLTVVLIDPELSKE
-216 EGTTVTL
+216 EGHTVTL
-223 KGYGLK
+223 KGYKLI

-234 PTTTWIRMDRVDV
+234 PQSTSIRMDRVDV

-255 AARAE
+255 TSRAE

-271 TARNVTPHFF
+271 TARYVTPHFF

-309 YFPTTDGWHAMMTT
+309 YFPTTDGWDAMRKT
-323 YKACYDKYKDTYPV
+323 YLDCYTKYKDTYTV

-415 IEIDLDAG
+415 IDIDLDAG

-445 EWRMVKK
+445 EWRMVT
-452 EDGYYGVNNQ
+452 EADGYYGVNNQ

-476 AYRMDKLD
+476 AYRMGTLADA
-484 VPITD
+484 PITD
-489 GSQYNENNNP
+489 GSEYNENGNP

-514 QYLSEDSWKNA
+514 QYLSEDSWKEA
-525 FFEAKEGDK
+525 FFEAKEDNK

-548 DVTAIPAN
+548 DVSTIPAD

-574 ARPSDSGTTGGTT
+574 TRPSDSGTT
-587 GGGTEEG
+587 GGTEEG

-603 SSETGGSSAETGS
+603 SSEAGGSSAGTGS
-616 AGSTTPGE
+616 TGGATPGE
-624 GNALNEEGGSSAET
+624 GNALNEEGGSSA
-638 GGSSAG
+638 G
-644 TGSEG
+644 TGTEG
-649 STGSGTT
+649 
-656 GGSESFGST
+656 
-665 GSGSTGAGSES
+665 A
-676 GSTGGTEGSGTTGS
+676 GTEGSGTTG
-690 GTTGGTGSEGSTEGS
+690 GT
-705 GSTGGSESSGSTGS
+705 ESSGSTGS
-719 GSTGAGS
+719 GSTG
-726 ESGSTGGSE
+726 STEG
-735 SSGSTGGGTTGGSE
+735 SGSTGGGSTGGSSGETGGGSE
-749 AGTPT
+749 AGGTTPGTPT

-763 GLNGTYEAA
+763 GLNGTYEAPK
-772 AGTANVHE
+772 GTANVHE
-780 ENNGTLV
+780 EDGQLV

>member
-67 LKKPLADGLDVFY
+67 LKTPLSAGLDVFY
-80 GLREKFHDNTEN
+80 GLREKFHDNTRN

-109 TFYKAGTKTPA
+109 TFYDVETQNPA

-128 LFRGVYVPSAVRAVG
+128 LFRGVYVPSAVRATG
-143 ETAPTDRLWVKDQ
+143 ETPPTDRLWVKDQ

-201 RVLTVVLIDPELSIE
+201 RVLTVVLIDPELSLE
-216 EGTTVTL
+216 EGEPVTL
-223 KGYGLK
+223 RGYELI

-234 PTTTWIRMDRVDV
+234 PQSTWIRMDQVDV

-266 HPRWT
+266 YPRWT

-281 GVVGS
+281 RVVGS
-286 LDKDF
+286 LDKEF
-291 QKLHDD
+291 NELYKD

-309 YFPTTDGWHAMMTT
+309 YFPTTDGWNAMRNT
-323 YKACYDKYKDTYPV
+323 YLACYNKYKDTYTE
-337 QAELEAQIKKET
+337 QAKLEAQIKKET
-349 GLTCINYKQA
+349 GLTCINYGKS

-383 IDQGDTRKKL
+383 IDAGTTRKEL
-393 AANKNGITYVVE
+393 AAKTNGITYVVE

-445 EWRMVKK
+445 EWRMVEKA
-452 EDGYYGVNNQ
+452 DGYYGVNNQ

-476 AYRMDKLD
+476 AYRMGTLD
-484 VPITD
+484 VTITD
-489 GSQYNENNNP
+489 GSEYTENGNP

-514 QYLSEDSWKNA
+514 QYLSEESWKEA

-534 HHGDYFVLTQDITI
+534 HHGDYFVLTKDITI
-548 DVTAIPAN
+548 DVSTIPTD

-574 ARPSDSGTTGGTT
+574 TCASDSGTTGGSGST

-603 SSETGGSSAETGS
+603 SSEAGGSSSGAGS
-616 AGSTTPGE
+616 TGSTTPGE
-624 GNALNEEGGSSAET
+624 GNALSEEGGSSAET
-638 GGSSAG
+638 GGASAG
-644 TGSEG
+644 TGTEG
-649 STGSGTT
+649 VGTEGPGTT
-656 GGSESFGST
+656 GGSESSGTT

-676 GSTGGTEGSGTTGS
+676 GSTG
-690 GTTGGTGSEGSTEGS
+690 S
-705 GSTGGSESSGSTGS
+705 GSTGGTEGPGSTGS
-719 GSTGAGS
+719 GSSGEAG
-726 ESGSTGGSE
+726 
-735 SSGSTGGGTTGGSE
+735 GGSE
-749 AGTPT
+749 AGGTTPGTPT

-763 GLNGTYEAA
+763 GLNGTYEAT
-772 AGTANVHE
+772 AGTANVHNE
-780 ENNGTLV
+780 NGTLV

-796 MNVTIKGGHL
+796 MNVTIMGGHL

-828 VDRNPGLGGSD
+828 IDRNPGLGGSD

>member
-59 TPAEQVPW
+59 TPAEQVDW
-67 LKKPLADGLDVFY
+67 LKTPLSDGLDVFY
-80 GLREKFHDNTEN
+80 GLRDEYTATKKN
-92 AKLRWKESE
+92 AKLKWVESE
-101 GTGGTGEY
+101 GTGEY
-109 TFYKAGTKTPA
+109 TFCYAGTTDPA
-120 QWLGNGSH
+120 QWRGNGSH
-128 LFRGVYVPSAVRAVG
+128 LFRGVYVPPAFRTTG
-143 ETAPTDRLWVKDQ
+143 ETEHPWVKDQ
-156 SPEATT
+156 SPEAAERST
-162 ENPTTT
+162 EKT

-201 RVLTVVLIDPELSIE
+201 RVLTVVLIDPKLTKEAGE
-216 EGTTVTL
+216 RVTL
-223 KGYGLK
+223 KGY
-229 DGKDD
+229 DVSSGKDD
-234 PTTTWIRMDRVDV
+234 PKSTWIRMDWVDV

-255 AARAE
+255 TARAE
-260 GAVTMW
+260 ETVTMW
-266 HPRWT
+266 HPQWT
-271 TARNVTPHFF
+271 TARYVTPHFF
-281 GVVGS
+281 GEVGS

-291 QKLHDD
+291 TELYTD

-309 YFPTTDGWHAMMTT
+309 YFPTTDGWGAMKNT
-323 YKACYDKYKDTYPV
+323 YLACYNKYKDTYTV
-337 QAELEAQIKKET
+337 QAELEAIIKKET
-349 GLTCINYKQA
+349 GLTCINYGKA
-359 PCYDLILRPTYTSE
+359 PCYDLIIRPTYTSE
-373 AMVMYDEAEN
+373 AMVMYDEAAN
-383 IDQGDTRKKL
+383 IDADGVRKKL
-393 AANKNGITYVVE
+393 AALTNGITYVVE
-405 LSNNLRYSER
+405 LSNGLRYSER

-445 EWRMVKK
+445 EWRMVEKA
-452 EDGYYGVNNQ
+452 DGYYGVNNQ

-476 AYRMDKLD
+476 AYRMGTLD

-489 GSQYNENNNP
+489 GSAYNENQIP
-499 DHYQDQKPGETHRDG
+499 DHYQKPDGIERDG
-514 QYLSEDSWKNA
+514 QYLSDAKWMEA
-525 FFEAKEGDK
+525 FFDATASGK
-534 HHGDYFVLTQDITI
+534 HHGDYFVLTKDITI
-548 DVTAIPAN
+548 DVSTIPAD

-574 ARPSDSGTTGGTT
+574 TRTSDSGTT

-603 SSETGGSSAETGS
+603 SSEEGGASGGTGSTGG
-616 AGSTTPGE
+616 TTPGE
-624 GNALNEEGGSSAET
+624 GNALSEEGGSSSET
-638 GGSSAG
+638 GGASAG

-649 STGSGTT
+649 STGSGSTGSTEGSGTT
-656 GGSESFGST
+656 GG
-665 GSGSTGAGSES
+665 GSTGAGSES
-676 GSTGGTEGSGTTGS
+676 GSTG
-690 GTTGGTGSEGSTEGS
+690 S
-705 GSTGGSESSGSTGS
+705 GSTGGSE
-719 GSTGAGS
+719 A
-726 ESGSTGGSE
+726 
-735 SSGSTGGGTTGGSE
+735 GGT
-749 AGTPT
+749 T

-763 GLNGTYEAA
+763 GLNGTYEAE
-772 AGTANVHE
+772 AGTANVHK

-796 MNVTIKGGHL
+796 MNVTIVGGHL

-821 SDESKQP
+821 SDESKQTL
-828 VDRNPGLGGSD
+828 DRNPGLGGSD

>member
-59 TPAEQVPW
+59 TAAELVPW
-67 LKKPLADGLDVFY
+67 LKTPLSEGLDVFY
-80 GLREKFHDNTEN
+80 GLREKFHDKTEN
-92 AKLRWKESE
+92 AKLRWEESE

-109 TFYKAGTKTPA
+109 TFYDVETQNPA

-128 LFRGVYVPSAVRAVG
+128 LFRGVYVPSAVRATG
-143 ETAPTDRLWVKDQ
+143 ETPPAERPWVKDQ
-156 SPEATT
+156 SPEAA
-162 ENPTTT
+162 EGSDQTT

-196 HHRLA
+196 SHRLA
-201 RVLTVVLIDPELSIE
+201 RVLTVVLIDPELSKE
-216 EGTTVTL
+216 EGKRVTL
-223 KGYGLK
+223 KGY
-229 DGKDD
+229 DASSGKDD
-234 PTTTWIRMDRVDV
+234 PKSTQIRMDRVDV

-255 AARAE
+255 TARGE
-260 GAVTMW
+260 EAVTMW

-281 GVVGS
+281 REVGS

-309 YFPTTDGWHAMMTT
+309 YFPTTDGWNAMRNT
-323 YKACYDKYKDTYPV
+323 YLASYNKYKDQYKDN
-337 QAELEAQIKKET
+337 QAQLEAQIKKET

-383 IDQGDTRKKL
+383 IDLGTTRKDL
-393 AANKNGITYVVE
+393 AAKTNGITYVVE
-405 LSNNLRYSER
+405 LSNGLRYTER
-415 IEIDLDAG
+415 IDIDLDAG

-445 EWRMVKK
+445 EWRMVTK

-476 AYRMDKLD
+476 AYRVGKLD

-489 GSQYNENNNP
+489 GSEYNENGNP
-499 DHYQDQKPGETHRDG
+499 DHYQKPEGEQRDG
-514 QYLSEDSWKNA
+514 QYLSEVSWKVA
-525 FFEAKEGDK
+525 FFAATEGGK

-548 DVTAIPAN
+548 DVSTIPAN

-574 ARPSDSGTTGGTT
+574 TRPSDSGTT

-603 SSETGGSSAETGS
+603 S
-616 AGSTTPGE
+616 
-624 GNALNEEGGSSAET
+624 
-638 GGSSAG
+638 AG
-644 TGSEG
+644 T
-649 STGSGTT
+649 
-656 GGSESFGST
+656 
-665 GSGSTGAGSES
+665 
-676 GSTGGTEGSGTTGS
+676 GTEGS
-690 GTTGGTGSEGSTEGS
+690 GSEGSTEGS
-705 GSTGGSESSGSTGS
+705 GSTGGTE
-719 GSTGAGS
+719 
-726 ESGSTGGSE
+726 E
-735 SSGSTGGGTTGGSE
+735 GGGTTPS
-749 AGTPT
+749 APT

-763 GLNGTYEAA
+763 GLNGTYEASK
-772 AGTANVHE
+772 GTANVHE
-780 ENNGTLV
+780 ENGKLV

-796 MNVTIKGGHL
+796 MNLTIKGGQL
-806 FSPAATTTTGYVVGC
+806 FNPDATTTTGYAVGC
-821 SDESKQP
+821 SDESKQTI
-828 VDRNPGLGGSD
+828 DRNPGLGGSD

>member
-67 LKKPLADGLDVFY
+67 LKKPLEDGLDVFY

-92 AKLRWKESE
+92 AKLRWMESE

-109 TFYKAGTKTPA
+109 TFYKAGTETPA
-120 QWLGNGSH
+120 QWQGNGSH
-128 LFRGVYVPSAVRAVG
+128 LFRGVYVPSAVR
-143 ETAPTDRLWVKDQ
+143 ETAPENRLWVKDQ
-156 SPEATT
+156 SPEATE
-162 ENPTTT
+162 ENPATT

-216 EGTTVTL
+216 EGKPVTL
-223 KGYGLK
+223 KGYELIE
-229 DGKDD
+229 DKDD
-234 PTTTWIRMDRVDV
+234 PQSTSIRMDRVDV

-255 AARAE
+255 AAREE

-271 TARNVTPHFF
+271 TARYVTPHFF

-309 YFPTTDGWHAMMTT
+309 YFPTTDGWDAMRKT
-323 YKACYDKYKDTYPV
+323 YLDCYTKYKDTYTV

-445 EWRMVKK
+445 EWRMVT
-452 EDGYYGVNNQ
+452 EADGYYGVNNQ

-476 AYRMDKLD
+476 AYRMGTLADA
-484 VPITD
+484 PITD
-489 GSQYNENNNP
+489 GSEYNENGNP

-514 QYLSEDSWKNA
+514 QYLSEDSWKEA
-525 FFEAKEGDK
+525 FFEAKEDNK

-548 DVTAIPAN
+548 DVSTIPTD

-574 ARPSDSGTTGGTT
+574 TRPSDSGTT

-603 SSETGGSSAETGS
+603 SSEAGGTTPGEGGSSAGTGS

-624 GNALNEEGGSSAET
+624 GNALSEEGGA
-638 GGSSAG
+638 SAG
-644 TGSEG
+644 TGTEG
-649 STGSGTT
+649 
-656 GGSESFGST
+656 
-665 GSGSTGAGSES
+665 A
-676 GSTGGTEGSGTTGS
+676 GTEGSGTTGS
-690 GTTGGTGSEGSTEGS
+690 TEG
-705 GSTGGSESSGSTGS
+705 SGSTGS
-719 GSTGAGS
+719 GSTGTGS
-726 ESGSTGGSE
+726 ESGSTGGGSTGGSE
-735 SSGSTGGGTTGGSE
+735 GSGSTGGSSGETGGGSE
-749 AGTPT
+749 AGGTTPK
-754 PEPVRYLFD
+754 PVRYLFD
-763 GLNGTYEAA
+763 GLNGTYDAPK
-772 AGTANVHE
+772 GTANVHE
-780 ENNGTLV
+780 ENGTLV
-787 PLKGYRAEL
+787 PLMGYRAEL

>member
-67 LKKPLADGLDVFY
+67 LKIPLADGLDVFY
-80 GLREKFHDNTEN
+80 GLREKFHEKTEN
-92 AKLRWKESE
+92 AKLRWKGSE

-109 TFYKAGTKTPA
+109 TFYKAGTETPA

-143 ETAPTDRLWVKDQ
+143 ETAPADRPWVKNQ
-156 SPEATT
+156 SPEAA
-162 ENPTTT
+162 EGSPTT

-216 EGTTVTL
+216 EGKTVTL
-223 KGYGLK
+223 KGYELIE
-229 DGKDD
+229 GKDN
-234 PTTTWIRMDRVDV
+234 PASTWIRMDRVDV

-266 HPRWT
+266 YPQWT

-281 GVVGS
+281 GEVGS

-291 QKLHDD
+291 KVLYED

-309 YFPTTDGWHAMMTT
+309 YFPTTDGWNAMRNT
-323 YKACYDKYKDTYPV
+323 YLACYDKYKDTYTV
-337 QAELEAQIKKET
+337 QAELEAIIKKET
-349 GLTCINYKQA
+349 GLTCINYGKA

-383 IDQGDTRKKL
+383 IDAPGVRKEL
-393 AANKNGITYVVE
+393 AAKTNGITYMTE
-405 LSNNLRYSER
+405 LSNGLRYSER

-445 EWRMVKK
+445 EWRMVEKA
-452 EDGYYGVNNQ
+452 DGYYGVNNQ

-476 AYRMDKLD
+476 AYRMGTLADA
-484 VPITD
+484 PITD
-489 GSQYNENNNP
+489 GSEYNENGNP

-514 QYLSEDSWKNA
+514 QYLSEDSWKEA
-525 FFEAKEGDK
+525 FFEAKEGNK

-548 DVTAIPAN
+548 DVSTIPAG

-574 ARPSDSGTTGGTT
+574 TRPSDSGTTGGTT

-603 SSETGGSSAETGS
+603 SSEAGGASS
-616 AGSTTPGE
+616 
-624 GNALNEEGGSSAET
+624 ET
-638 GGSSAG
+638 GGASSETGGASAG
-644 TGSEG
+644 TGTEG
-649 STGSGTT
+649 
-656 GGSESFGST
+656 
-665 GSGSTGAGSES
+665 A
-676 GSTGGTEGSGTTGS
+676 GTEGSGTTG

-705 GSTGGSESSGSTGS
+705 GSTGGSE
-719 GSTGAGS
+719 A
-726 ESGSTGGSE
+726 
-735 SSGSTGGGTTGGSE
+735 GGTTP
-749 AGTPT
+749 GTPT

-763 GLNGTYEAA
+763 GLNGTYEAE
-772 AGTANVHE
+772 AGTANVHK
-780 ENNGTLV
+780 ENEVLV

-806 FSPAATTTTGYVVGC
+806 FNPAATTTTGYVVGC
-821 SDESKQP
+821 SDESKQTI
-828 VDRNPGLGGSD
+828 DRNPGLGGSD

>member
-59 TPAEQVPW
+59 TPAEEVAW
-67 LKKPLADGLDVFY
+67 LKTPLSAGLDVFY
-80 GLREKFHDNTEN
+80 GLREKFHDNTRN

-109 TFYKAGTKTPA
+109 TFYDVETQNPA

-128 LFRGVYVPSAVRAVG
+128 LFRGVYVPSAVRATG
-143 ETAPTDRLWVKDQ
+143 DTPPTDRLWVKDQ

-162 ENPTTT
+162 EKPATT

-201 RVLTVVLIDPELSIE
+201 RVLTVVLIDPELSLE
-216 EGTTVTL
+216 EGKTVTL
-223 KGYGLK
+223 RGYELI

-234 PTTTWIRMDRVDV
+234 PQSTWIRMDRVDV

-266 HPRWT
+266 YPRWT

-286 LDKDF
+286 LDKEF
-291 QKLHDD
+291 NELYKD

-309 YFPTTDGWHAMMTT
+309 YFPTTDGWDAMRKT
-323 YKACYDKYKDTYPV
+323 YLACYDQYKDQYKDK

-349 GLTCINYKQA
+349 GLTCINYGKA

-383 IDQGDTRKKL
+383 IDAGTTRKEL
-393 AANKNGITYVVE
+393 AAKTNGITYVVE

-415 IEIDLDAG
+415 IDIDLDAG

-445 EWRMVKK
+445 EWRMVEKA
-452 EDGYYGVNNQ
+452 DGYYGVNNQ

-476 AYRMDKLD
+476 AYRMGTLADA
-484 VPITD
+484 PITD
-489 GSQYNENNNP
+489 GSEYNENGHP

-514 QYLSEDSWKNA
+514 QYLSEESWRKA

-548 DVTAIPAN
+548 DVSTIPAD

-574 ARPSDSGTTGGTT
+574 TRTSDSTGGTGGSGST
-587 GGGTEEG
+587 GGSEEG

-603 SSETGGSSAETGS
+603 SGEAGSTGG
-616 AGSTTPGE
+616 TTPGE
-624 GNALNEEGGSSAET
+624 GNASGET
-638 GGSSAG
+638 GGASAG
-644 TGSEG
+644 TGSE
-649 STGSGTT
+649 S
-656 GGSESFGST
+656 
-665 GSGSTGAGSES
+665 SGST
-676 GSTGGTEGSGTTGS
+676 
-690 GTTGGTGSEGSTEGS
+690 GSTEGS
-705 GSTGGSESSGSTGS
+705 GSTGGSESSGSTGGS
-719 GSTGAGS
+719 EGSGSTGGSTGAGS
-726 ESGSTGGSE
+726 ESGSTGG
-735 SSGSTGGGTTGGSE
+735 GTTGGTE
-749 AGTPT
+749 EGGTTPGTPT

-763 GLNGTYEAA
+763 GLNGTYEAT

-780 ENNGTLV
+780 ENGTLV

-796 MNVTIKGGHL
+796 MNVAIVGGHL
-806 FSPAATTTTGYVVGC
+806 FSPAATTTNTGYVVGC

>member
-23 PPEIDPGEAQ
+23 PPEIDPGEAR

-46 GLSVQVETKAQTE
+46 GLSVQVETKAAAKE
-59 TPAEQVPW
+59 TPAEQVAW
-67 LKKPLADGLDVFY
+67 LKTPLAEGLDVFY
-80 GLREKFHDNTEN
+80 GLRETYLTDKKN
-92 AKLRWKESE
+92 AKLRWVESE
-101 GTGGTGEY
+101 GTGEY
-109 TFYKAGTKTPA
+109 TFRYVGTENPA

-128 LFRGVYVPSAVRAVG
+128 LFRGVYVPSAFRAEG
-143 ETAPTDRLWVKDQ
+143 EIAPEKRPWVKDQ
-156 SPEATT
+156 SPEAAEGST
-162 ENPTTT
+162 TTT

-201 RVLTVVLIDPELSIE
+201 RVLTVVLIDPELSKE
-216 EGTTVTL
+216 EGKTVTL
-223 KGYGLK
+223 RGYELK

-234 PTTTWIRMDRVDV
+234 PTTTSIRMDRVGV
-247 LDYVSSSP
+247 LDYVSSS
-255 AARAE
+255 AIARE
-260 GAVTMW
+260 EEAVTMW
-266 HPRWT
+266 YPRWT
-271 TARNVTPHFF
+271 MARNVTPHFF
-281 GVVGS
+281 REVGS

-291 QKLHDD
+291 NELYED

-309 YFPTTDGWHAMMTT
+309 YFPTTDGWDTMRKT

-337 QAELEAQIKKET
+337 QADLEAIIKKET

-383 IDQGDTRKKL
+383 IDTGNTRKEL
-393 AANKNGITYVVE
+393 AARTNGITYVAE
-405 LSNNLRYSER
+405 LSNGLRYSER

-445 EWRMVKK
+445 EWRMVEKA
-452 EDGYYGVNNQ
+452 DGYYGVNNQ

-476 AYRMDKLD
+476 AYRVGKLD
-484 VPITD
+484 VTITD
-489 GSQYNENNNP
+489 GSAYNENGNP
-499 DHYQDQKPGETHRDG
+499 DHYQESGETHRDG
-514 QYLSEDSWKNA
+514 QYLTDAKWMEA
-525 FFEAKEGDK
+525 FFAATASGK
-534 HHGDYFVLTQDITI
+534 HHGDYFVLTKDITI
-548 DVTAIPAN
+548 DVSTIPTN

-574 ARPSDSGTTGGTT
+574 TRPSDSGTTGSTT

-594 GTTPGEGGS
+594 GTTPGEGNAL
-603 SSETGGSSAETGS
+603 SEE
-616 AGSTTPGE
+616 GST
-624 GNALNEEGGSSAET
+624 
-638 GGSSAG
+638 SAG
-644 TGSEG
+644 TGTEGAGSEGSG

-656 GGSESFGST
+656 
-665 GSGSTGAGSES
+665 
-676 GSTGGTEGSGTTGS
+676 EGS
-690 GTTGGTGSEGSTEGS
+690 GSEGSTEGS
-705 GSTGGSESSGSTGS
+705 GSTGSTEGS
-719 GSTGAGS
+719 GSTGGT
-726 ESGSTGGSE
+726 E
-735 SSGSTGGGTTGGSE
+735 GGGTTP
-749 AGTPT
+749 GTPT
-754 PEPVRYLFD
+754 PEAVRYLFD
-763 GLNGTYEAA
+763 GLNGTYEGP
-772 AGTANVHE
+772 AGTANLHT
-780 ENNGTLV
+780 ENGQLV
-787 PLKGYRAEL
+787 PLMGYRAEL

>member
-67 LKKPLADGLDVFY
+67 LKTPLSEGLDVFY

-92 AKLRWKESE
+92 AKLRWMESE

-109 TFYKAGTKTPA
+109 TFYKAGTETPA
-120 QWLGNGSH
+120 QWQGNGSH
-128 LFRGVYVPSAVRAVG
+128 LFRGVYVPSAVR
-143 ETAPTDRLWVKDQ
+143 ETAPENRLWVKDQ
-156 SPEATT
+156 SPEATE
-162 ENPTTT
+162 ENPATT
-168 NYDHLNH
+168 NYDH
-175 YLAMRANLQI
+175 LAMRANLQI

-216 EGTTVTL
+216 EGKPVTL
-223 KGYGLK
+223 KGYELIE
-229 DGKDD
+229 DKDD
-234 PTTTWIRMDRVDV
+234 PQSTSIRMDRVDV

-255 AARAE
+255 AAREE

-271 TARNVTPHFF
+271 TARYVTPHFF

-309 YFPTTDGWHAMMTT
+309 YFPTTDGWDAMRKT
-323 YKACYDKYKDTYPV
+323 YLDCYTKYKDTYTV

-445 EWRMVKK
+445 EWRMVT
-452 EDGYYGVNNQ
+452 EADGYYGVNNQ

-476 AYRMDKLD
+476 AYRMGTLADA
-484 VPITD
+484 PITD
-489 GSQYNENNNP
+489 GSEYNENGNP

-514 QYLSEDSWKNA
+514 QYLSEDSWKEA
-525 FFEAKEGDK
+525 FFEAKEDNK

-548 DVTAIPAN
+548 DVSTIPTD

-574 ARPSDSGTTGGTT
+574 TRPSDSGTT

-603 SSETGGSSAETGS
+603 SAGTGS

-624 GNALNEEGGSSAET
+624 GNALSEEGGA
-638 GGSSAG
+638 SAG
-644 TGSEG
+644 TGTEG
-649 STGSGTT
+649 
-656 GGSESFGST
+656 
-665 GSGSTGAGSES
+665 A
-676 GSTGGTEGSGTTGS
+676 GTEGSGTTGS
-690 GTTGGTGSEGSTEGS
+690 TEG
-705 GSTGGSESSGSTGS
+705 SGSTGS
-719 GSTGAGS
+719 GSTGTGS
-726 ESGSTGGSE
+726 ESGSTGGGSTGGSE
-735 SSGSTGGGTTGGSE
+735 GSGSTGGSSGETGGGSE
-749 AGTPT
+749 AGGTTPK
-754 PEPVRYLFD
+754 PVRYLFD
-763 GLNGTYEAA
+763 GLNGTYDAPK
-772 AGTANVHE
+772 GTANVHE
-780 ENNGTLV
+780 ENGTLV
-787 PLKGYRAEL
+787 PLMGYRAEL

>member
-67 LKKPLADGLDVFY
+67 LKKPLEDGLDVFY

-92 AKLRWKESE
+92 AKLRWMESE

-109 TFYKAGTKTPA
+109 TFYKAGTETPA
-120 QWLGNGSH
+120 QWQGNGSH
-128 LFRGVYVPSAVRAVG
+128 LFRGVYVPSAVR
-143 ETAPTDRLWVKDQ
+143 ETAPENRLWVKDQ
-156 SPEATT
+156 SPEATE
-162 ENPTTT
+162 ENPATT

-201 RVLTVVLIDPELSIE
+201 RVLTVVLIDPVLSIE
-216 EGTTVTL
+216 EGKPVTL
-223 KGYGLK
+223 KGYELIE
-229 DGKDD
+229 DKDD
-234 PTTTWIRMDRVDV
+234 PQSTSIRMDRVDV

-255 AARAE
+255 AAREE

-271 TARNVTPHFF
+271 TARYVTPHFF

-309 YFPTTDGWHAMMTT
+309 YFPTTDGWDAMRKT
-323 YKACYDKYKDTYPV
+323 YLDCYTKYKDTYTV

-445 EWRMVKK
+445 EWRMVT
-452 EDGYYGVNNQ
+452 EADGYYGVNNQ

-476 AYRMDKLD
+476 AYRMGTLADA
-484 VPITD
+484 PITD
-489 GSQYNENNNP
+489 GSEYNENGNP
-499 DHYQDQKPGETHRDG
+499 DQYQDQKPGETHRDG
-514 QYLSEDSWKNA
+514 QYLSEDSWKEA
-525 FFEAKEGDK
+525 FFEAKEDNK

-548 DVTAIPAN
+548 DVSTIPTD

-574 ARPSDSGTTGGTT
+574 TRPSDSGTT

-603 SSETGGSSAETGS
+603 SSEAGGTTPGEGGSSAGTGS

-624 GNALNEEGGSSAET
+624 GNALSEEGGA
-638 GGSSAG
+638 SAG
-644 TGSEG
+644 TGTEG
-649 STGSGTT
+649 
-656 GGSESFGST
+656 
-665 GSGSTGAGSES
+665 A
-676 GSTGGTEGSGTTGS
+676 GTEGSGTTGS
-690 GTTGGTGSEGSTEGS
+690 TEG
-705 GSTGGSESSGSTGS
+705 SGSTGS
-719 GSTGAGS
+719 GSTGTGS
-726 ESGSTGGSE
+726 ESGSTGGGSTGGSE
-735 SSGSTGGGTTGGSE
+735 GSGSTGGSSGETGGGSE
-749 AGTPT
+749 AGGTTPK
-754 PEPVRYLFD
+754 PVRYLFD
-763 GLNGTYEAA
+763 GLNGTYDAPK
-772 AGTANVHE
+772 GTANVHE
-780 ENNGTLV
+780 ENGTLV
-787 PLKGYRAEL
+787 PLMGYRAEL

>member
-80 GLREKFHDNTEN
+80 GLREKFHDNTRN
-92 AKLRWKESE
+92 AKLSWKESE

-109 TFYKAGTKTPA
+109 TFYDVETQNPA

-128 LFRGVYVPSAVRAVG
+128 LFRGVYVPSAVRATG
-143 ETAPTDRLWVKDQ
+143 ETPPTDRLWVKDQ

-201 RVLTVVLIDPELSIE
+201 RVLTVVLIDPELSLE
-216 EGTTVTL
+216 EGKRVTL
-223 KGYGLK
+223 RGYNAG
-229 DGKDD
+229 GKDN
-234 PTTTWIRMDRVDV
+234 PQSTWIRMDRVDV

-266 HPRWT
+266 YPRWT

-281 GVVGS
+281 GEVGS

-291 QKLHDD
+291 NELYKD

-309 YFPTTDGWHAMMTT
+309 YFPTTDGWNAMRNT
-323 YKACYDKYKDTYPV
+323 YLACYDKYKDTYTV
-337 QAELEAQIKKET
+337 QAELEAIIKKET
-349 GLTCINYKQA
+349 GLTCINYGKA

-383 IDQGDTRKKL
+383 IDAGTTRKEL
-393 AANKNGITYVVE
+393 AALKNGITYVVE

-423 YQTVVYLR
+423 YQTVVYLC

-445 EWRMVKK
+445 EWRMVEKA
-452 EDGYYGVNNQ
+452 DGYYGVNNQ

-476 AYRMDKLD
+476 AYRMGTLADA
-484 VPITD
+484 PITD
-489 GSQYNENNNP
+489 GSEYTENGNP

-514 QYLSEDSWKNA
+514 QYLSEESWKEA

-534 HHGDYFVLTQDITI
+534 HHGDYFVLTKDITI
-548 DVTAIPAN
+548 DVSTIPTD

-574 ARPSDSGTTGGTT
+574 TRPSDSGST

-603 SSETGGSSAETGS
+603 SAGTGS

-624 GNALNEEGGSSAET
+624 GNALSEEGGSSSET

-649 STGSGTT
+649 STGSGST
-656 GGSESFGST
+656 GSTEGSGTT

-676 GSTGGTEGSGTTGS
+676 GSTGGGTT
-690 GTTGGTGSEGSTEGS
+690 GSTEGS
-705 GSTGGSESSGSTGS
+705 GSTGSGSE
-719 GSTGAGS
+719 AG
-726 ESGSTGGSE
+726 SGSTGGSE
-735 SSGSTGGGTTGGSE
+735 AGGT
-749 AGTPT
+749 T

-763 GLNGTYEAA
+763 GLNGTYEAT

-780 ENNGTLV
+780 ENGTLV
-787 PLKGYRAEL
+787 PLMGYRAEL
-796 MNVTIKGGHL
+796 MNVTIMGGHL

-828 VDRNPGLGGSD
+828 IDRNPGLGGSD

>member
-1 MRQHRLMGWGC
+1 MRQHKLMGWGC

-46 GLSVQVETKAQTE
+46 GLSVQVETKAAKE
-59 TPAEQVPW
+59 TPAEEVAW
-67 LKKPLADGLDVFY
+67 LKTPLTEGLDVFY
-80 GLREKFHDNTEN
+80 GLREKFHEKTEN
-92 AKLRWKESE
+92 AKLRWKGSE

-109 TFYKAGTKTPA
+109 TFYKAGTETPA

-143 ETAPTDRLWVKDQ
+143 ETAPADRPWVKDQ

-216 EGTTVTL
+216 EGQRVTL
-223 KGYGLK
+223 RGYNAG
-229 DGKDD
+229 GKDN
-234 PTTTWIRMDRVDV
+234 PQSTWIRMDRVDV

-271 TARNVTPHFF
+271 TARNVIPHFF
-281 GVVGS
+281 GEVGS

-309 YFPTTDGWHAMMTT
+309 YFPTTDGWDAMRKT
-323 YKACYDKYKDTYPV
+323 YLACYNKYKDTYPV

-359 PCYDLILRPTYTSE
+359 PCYDLIIQPTYTSE

-383 IDQGDTRKKL
+383 IDTGNTRKEL
-393 AANKNGITYVVE
+393 AARTNGITYVAE
-405 LSNNLRYSER
+405 LSNGLRYSER

-445 EWRMVKK
+445 EWRMVEKA
-452 EDGYYGVNNQ
+452 DGYYGVNNQ

-476 AYRMDKLD
+476 AYRVGKLD
-484 VPITD
+484 VTITD
-489 GSQYNENNNP
+489 GSAYNENGNP
-499 DHYQDQKPGETHRDG
+499 DHYQESGETHRDG
-514 QYLSEDSWKNA
+514 QYLTDAKWMEA
-525 FFEAKEGDK
+525 FFAATASGK
-534 HHGDYFVLTQDITI
+534 HHGDYFVLTKDITI
-548 DVTAIPAN
+548 DVSTIPTN

-574 ARPSDSGTTGGTT
+574 TRPSDSGTTGSTT

-594 GTTPGEGGS
+594 GTTPGEGNAL
-603 SSETGGSSAETGS
+603 SEE
-616 AGSTTPGE
+616 GST
-624 GNALNEEGGSSAET
+624 
-638 GGSSAG
+638 SAG
-644 TGSEG
+644 TGTEGAGSEGSG

-656 GGSESFGST
+656 
-665 GSGSTGAGSES
+665 
-676 GSTGGTEGSGTTGS
+676 EGS
-690 GTTGGTGSEGSTEGS
+690 GSEGSTEGS
-705 GSTGGSESSGSTGS
+705 GSTGSTEG
-719 GSTGAGS
+719 
-726 ESGSTGGSE
+726 SGSTGGSE
-735 SSGSTGGGTTGGSE
+735 AGGTTP
-749 AGTPT
+749 GTPT

>member
-46 GLSVQVETKAQTE
+46 GLSVQVETKAAAKE
-59 TPAEQVPW
+59 TPAEEVAW
-67 LKKPLADGLDVFY
+67 LKAPLKDGLDVFY
-80 GLREKFHDNTEN
+80 GLRDKFLTEKKN
-92 AKLRWKESE
+92 AKLKWVESGE
-101 GTGGTGEY
+101 TGEY
-109 TFYKAGTKTPA
+109 TFHYAGTTDAA
-120 QWLGNGSH
+120 QWRGNGSH
-128 LFRGVYVPSAVRAVG
+128 LFRGVYVPPAFRTTG
-143 ETAPTDRLWVKDQ
+143 ETEHPWVKDQ

-216 EGTTVTL
+216 EGQRVTL
-223 KGYGLK
+223 RGYNAG
-229 DGKDD
+229 GKDN
-234 PTTTWIRMDRVDV
+234 PQSTWIRMDRVDV

-266 HPRWT
+266 YPQWT

-281 GVVGS
+281 GEVGS

-291 QKLHDD
+291 NELYKD

-309 YFPTTDGWHAMMTT
+309 YFPTTDGWNAMRNT
-323 YKACYDKYKDTYPV
+323 YLACYDKYKDTYPV
-337 QAELEAQIKKET
+337 QAELEAIIKKET
-349 GLTCINYKQA
+349 GLTCINYGKA

-383 IDQGDTRKKL
+383 IDAPGVRKEL
-393 AANKNGITYVVE
+393 AAKTNGITYMTE
-405 LSNNLRYSER
+405 LSNGLRYSER

-445 EWRMVKK
+445 EWRMVEKA
-452 EDGYYGVNNQ
+452 DGYYGVNNQ

-476 AYRMDKLD
+476 AYRMGTLADA
-484 VPITD
+484 PITD
-489 GSQYNENNNP
+489 GSEYNENGNP
-499 DHYQDQKPGETHRDG
+499 DYYQDQKPGETHRDG
-514 QYLSEDSWKNA
+514 QYLSEDSWKEA
-525 FFEAKEGDK
+525 FFEAKEGNK

-548 DVTAIPAN
+548 DVSKIPAN

-574 ARPSDSGTTGGTT
+574 TRPSDSGTTGGT
-587 GGGTEEG
+587 GGSGTTSGTEEG

-603 SSETGGSSAETGS
+603 SGEAGGASSETGGA
-616 AGSTTPGE
+616 
-624 GNALNEEGGSSAET
+624 
-638 GGSSAG
+638 SAG
-644 TGSEG
+644 TGTEG
-649 STGSGTT
+649 AGTEGSGTT
-656 GGSESFGST
+656 GGSES
-665 GSGSTGAGSES
+665 SGS
-676 GSTGGTEGSGTTGS
+676 
-690 GTTGGTGSEGSTEGS
+690 TGGTGSEGSTEGS
-705 GSTGGSESSGSTGS
+705 GSTGSTEG
-719 GSTGAGS
+719 
-726 ESGSTGGSE
+726 SGSTGGSE
-735 SSGSTGGGTTGGSE
+735 AGGTTP
-749 AGTPT
+749 GTPT

-763 GLNGTYEAA
+763 GLNGTYEAE
-772 AGTANVHE
+772 AGTANVHK

-787 PLKGYRAEL
+787 PLMGYRAEL

-806 FSPAATTTTGYVVGC
+806 FNPAATTTNTGYVVGC
-821 SDESKQP
+821 SDESKQSI
-828 VDRNPGLGGSD
+828 DRNPGLGGSD

>member
-80 GLREKFHDNTEN
+80 GLREKFHEKTEN
-92 AKLRWKESE
+92 AKLRWKGSE

-216 EGTTVTL
+216 EGHAVTL
-223 KGYGLK
+223 KGYELK
-229 DGKDD
+229 DGKDN
-234 PTTTWIRMDRVDV
+234 PASTWIRMDRVDV

-255 AARAE
+255 AAREE

-337 QAELEAQIKKET
+337 QAELEAIIKKET

-383 IDQGDTRKKL
+383 IDQGTTRKEL
-393 AANKNGITYVVE
+393 AAKKNGITYVVE
-405 LSNNLRYSER
+405 LSNDLRYSER

-476 AYRMDKLD
+476 AYRMGTLADA
-484 VPITD
+484 PITD
-489 GSQYNENNNP
+489 GSEYNENGNP

-514 QYLSEDSWKNA
+514 QYLSEESWKKA
-525 FFEAKEGDK
+525 FFEAKADNK
-534 HHGDYFVLTQDITI
+534 YHGDYFVLTQDITI
-548 DVTAIPAN
+548 DVSTIPTN

-574 ARPSDSGTTGGTT
+574 TRPSDSGTT
-587 GGGTEEG
+587 GGTEEG

-603 SSETGGSSAETGS
+603 SSEAGGSSAGTGS
-616 AGSTTPGE
+616 TGGATPGE
-624 GNALNEEGGSSAET
+624 GNALNEEGGSSAGT
-638 GGSSAG
+638 GTEGAG
-644 TGSEG
+644 TE
-649 STGSGTT
+649 GSGTT
-656 GGSESFGST
+656 GGTES
-665 GSGSTGAGSES
+665 SGSTGAGSES
-676 GSTGGTEGSGTTGS
+676 GSTGSGST
-690 GTTGGTGSEGSTEGS
+690 GSTEGS
-705 GSTGGSESSGSTGS
+705 GSTGGSE
-719 GSTGAGS
+719 A
-726 ESGSTGGSE
+726 
-735 SSGSTGGGTTGGSE
+735 GGT
-749 AGTPT
+749 T

-780 ENNGTLV
+780 ENGTLV

>member
-80 GLREKFHDNTEN
+80 GLRETFLKDKEN

-109 TFYKAGTKTPA
+109 TFYKAGTETPA
-120 QWLGNGSH
+120 QWQGNGSH
-128 LFRGVYVPSAVRAVG
+128 LFRGVYVPSAVRATG
-143 ETAPTDRLWVKDQ
+143 ETPPTDRLWVKDQ

-201 RVLTVVLIDPELSIE
+201 RVLTVVLIDPELSLE
-216 EGTTVTL
+216 EGKTVTL
-223 KGYGLK
+223 RGYELI
-229 DGKDD
+229 DGKDN
-234 PTTTWIRMDRVDV
+234 PQSTWIRMDQVDV

-255 AARAE
+255 AAREE

-271 TARNVTPHFF
+271 TARYVTPHFF

-286 LDKDF
+286 LDKEF
-291 QKLHDD
+291 NELYKD

-309 YFPTTDGWHAMMTT
+309 YFPTTDGWDAMRNT
-323 YKACYDKYKDTYPV
+323 YLACYDKYKDTYPV

-445 EWRMVKK
+445 EWRMVT
-452 EDGYYGVNNQ
+452 EADGYYGVNNQ

-476 AYRMDKLD
+476 AYRVGTLD
-484 VPITD
+484 VTITD
-489 GSQYNENNNP
+489 GSEYTENGNP

-514 QYLSEDSWKNA
+514 QYLSEDSWKKA
-525 FFEAKEGDK
+525 FFEAKEGNK

-574 ARPSDSGTTGGTT
+574 ARPSDSGTTGGGTEE
-587 GGGTEEG
+587 GGTEEG

-603 SSETGGSSAETGS
+603 SSEAGGASS
-616 AGSTTPGE
+616 
-624 GNALNEEGGSSAET
+624 ET

-644 TGSEG
+644 TGS
-649 STGSGTT
+649 T
-656 GGSESFGST
+656 GGATLGEGNALSEEGGASAGT
-665 GSGSTGAGSES
+665 GTEGA
-676 GSTGGTEGSGTTGS
+676 GTEGSGTTG
-690 GTTGGTGSEGSTEGS
+690 GTEGS
-705 GSTGGSESSGSTGS
+705 GSTGGSEG
-719 GSTGAGS
+719 
-726 ESGSTGGSE
+726 SGSTGGSE
-735 SSGSTGGGTTGGSE
+735 AGGTTP
-749 AGTPT
+749 GTPT

-763 GLNGTYEAA
+763 GLNGTYDAPK
-772 AGTANVHE
+772 GTANVHE
-780 ENNGTLV
+780 ENGKLV
-787 PLKGYRAEL
+787 PLMGYRAEL

-806 FSPAATTTTGYVVGC
+806 INPAATTKTGYVVGC
-821 SDESKQP
+821 SDESKQSI
-828 VDRNPGLGGSD
+828 DRNPGLGGSD